1 MSADKVTLAGEK
13 QVYRRIDE
21 NGMLKEDIIGLRDDV
36 IDNGEPLLVRVM
48 EKGRC
53 THPHPVLQEIQDR
66 FKTNFSRLPEEY
78 KSVLNKGYFPV
89 KLSERLK
96 EVQQNTGQT

>member
-1 MSADKVTLAGEK
+1 
-13 QVYRRIDE
+13 
-21 NGMLKEDIIGLRDDV
+21 MLKEDIIGLRDDV

-53 THPHPVLQEIQDR
+53 THPHPALQEIQDR
-66 FKTNFSRLPEEY
+66 FKADFLRLPEEF
-78 KSVLNKGYFPV
+78 KSVLNKRYFPV

-96 EVQQNTGQT
+96 EVQQNTGQTQ